1 MLGMLFETLF
11 LAIIIGYIRKGK
23 LSNLEDLPL
32 KGWPLIT
39 AGITVYFF
47 QILALRF
54 FNGDIAYM
62 IFNNLKWFQSA
73 SSTSIIAG
81 LLISSREPG
90 YVLSSLGMLLNMI
103 ASYVNGGRMPVSPA
117 ALERLGLLEQ
127 LSVLQAGGTS
137 VHQLMNETTS
147 LKLLC
152 DVIPIPIITP
162 KAASLGDLILSI
174 GIFLIIHKYM
184 ISSKALHS

>member
-1 MLGMLFETLF
+1 MLGMLFETLL

-32 KGWPLIT
+32 KGWPLII
-39 AGITVYFF
+39 AGISVYFF

-54 FNGDIAYM
+54 FNDDIAYLV
-62 IFNNLKWFQSA
+62 FNNLKWFQAA
-73 SSTSIIAG
+73 SSSATIAG

-103 ASYVNGGRMPVSPA
+103 ASFVNGGRMPVSPA

>member
-1 MLGMLFETLF
+1 MLGMLFETL
-11 LAIIIGYIRKGK
+11 LLVIIIGYIRKGK
-23 LSNLEDLPL
+23 ISNLEDLPL
-32 KGWPLIT
+32 KGWPLIA
-39 AGITVYFF
+39 AGISVYFF
-47 QILALRF
+47 QIFTLRF
-54 FNGDIAYM
+54 SNGDIANTV
-62 IFNNLKWFQSA
+62 FNNLKWFQAA
-73 SSTSIIAG
+73 SSIAIIAG
-81 LLISSREPG
+81 LLISSRDTG

-103 ASYVNGGRMPVSPA
+103 ASFVNGGRMPVSPA

-137 VHQLMNETTS
+137 VHQLMNETTI

-162 KAASLGDLILSI
+162 KAASPGDLILSI

>member
-1 MLGMLFETLF
+1 MLGMLFETLL

-32 KGWPLIT
+32 KGWPLII
-39 AGITVYFF
+39 AGISVYFF

-54 FNGDIAYM
+54 FNGDIAYLV
-62 IFNNLKWFQSA
+62 FNNLKWFQAA
-73 SSTSIIAG
+73 SSIAIIAG

-103 ASYVNGGRMPVSPA
+103 ASFVNGGRMPVSPA

-127 LSVLQAGGTS
+127 LSVLQVGGTS

-152 DVIPIPIITP
+152 DVIPIPVITP